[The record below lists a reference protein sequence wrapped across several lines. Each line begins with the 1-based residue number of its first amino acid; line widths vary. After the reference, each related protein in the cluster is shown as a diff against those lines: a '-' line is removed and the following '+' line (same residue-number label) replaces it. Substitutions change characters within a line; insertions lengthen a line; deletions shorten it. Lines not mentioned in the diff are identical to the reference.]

1 MKTLLQVEVVGYIM
15 NQLQVLKIERIICKE
30 YGTEMTDLSY
40 NQVIKNGE
48 GANNLKLYKGTNSY
62 N

>member
-1 MKTLLQVEVVGYIM
+1 
-15 NQLQVLKIERIICKE
+15 
-30 YGTEMTDLSY
+30 MTDLSY

-62 N
+62 NWKEIHTAT